1 MNPLHSAAVEELRAA
16 LLGEV
21 ITPAD
26 SPYDAARA
34 VFNAMIDRR
43 PAVIARCRGAAD
55 VIAAIAFA
63 REQRLPIAVRGGGH
77 SIAGHG
83 TCDDGIVIDLSL
95 MRGVHVDPE
104 RGTARVQA
112 GATLADVDRET
123 QVHGLAVP
131 SGQVSETGI
140 AGLTLNGGMGM
151 LQRKYGLTCD
161 NLLSAEMVTLDGE
174 VVTASAEQN
183 PELFWALRGGGGN
196 FGVVTSFEYR
206 AHPVGPM
213 MLAGMVAY
221 PVEQAVEV
229 LRFLRDTISSTPDE
243 LSTDVVFLRVPALGF
258 FPEEHR
264 GRPVVGFFLRYSGPL
279 DDGWDVIRPIREFGT
294 PLIDVVEPMPLVT
307 VQSMLDPANPRG
319 HQQYWTSE
327 FLPRFG
333 SAEIE
338 TVARIGSDLP
348 SPETVMQVIPFDAQP
363 TRIEPDATAFSHREE
378 SWLIHIVGQWHDPA
392 ENDRCRAWVKESG
405 AALRAFGSGASYL
418 NLLSEEPGT
427 DRVTGFWDD
436 ARLRRLARVKAQ
448 YDPENLL
455 RFNHNI
461 PPAPAEAGQ

>member
-1 MNPLHSAAVEELRAA
+1 MHSADIEELRGA

-21 ITPAD
+21 IAPAD
-26 SPYDAARA
+26 PEYDTARR

-43 PAVIARCRGAAD
+43 PALIARCRGACD
-55 VIAAIAFA
+55 VVTAIAFA
-63 REQRLPIAVRGGGH
+63 RRHRLPIAVRGGGH

-83 TCDDGIVIDLSL
+83 TCDEGLVIDLSS

-104 RGTARVQA
+104 RRTARVQA

-123 QVHGLAVP
+123 QLHGLAVP

-174 VVTASAEQN
+174 LVVASAEQN

-206 AHPVGPM
+206 VHPVGPM
-213 MLAGMVAY
+213 MLAGMVAH
-221 PVEQAVEV
+221 PVERAVEV
-229 LRFLRDTISSTPDE
+229 LEFLRDHVGTTPDE
-243 LSTDVVFLRVPALGF
+243 LSMDVVFIRVPSLEF
-258 FPEEHR
+258 FPPEHR
-264 GRPVVGFFLRYSGPL
+264 GRPVVGFFLRYAGPIE
-279 DDGWDVIRPIREFGT
+279 DGWEVIRPIREFGD
-294 PLIDVVEPMPLVT
+294 PLIDFVEPIPLVQ

-333 SAEIE
+333 RAEIE
-338 TVARIGSDLP
+338 TVGRIGSDLP
-348 SPETVMQVIPFDAQP
+348 SPETVLQVIPFDAQP
-363 TRIEPDATAFSHREE
+363 TRIAPDATAFSHREE
-378 SWLIHIVGQWHDPA
+378 SWLIHIVGQWYDPA
-392 ENDRCRAWVKESG
+392 ENERCRTWVRQAGAELRSFGTG
-405 AALRAFGSGASYL
+405 AAYL
-418 NLLSEEPGT
+418 NLLSEEDDT
-427 DRVTGFWDD
+427 DRVTAFWDEK
-436 ARLRRLARVKAQ
+436 RLRRLARVKAQ

-461 PPAPAEAGQ
+461 PPAPPEAGQ